1 MSPTQPAAEPPVHRV
16 ALLFNASKVYDR
28 EIIAGIADYL
38 NGTRAAWDL
47 FLEEDFVC
55 RLNGIADWQ
64 GDGIIADFD
73 DPEVARALAGSP
85 LPVVAV
91 GGSYADE
98 REYPPGV
105 PYVATDNRK
114 LVRLAYDH
122 LIEAGL
128 RHLAFYGLPP
138 DPGRRWAREREEA
151 CLAVARADGIE
162 PHVYRGLATRATDWS
177 EATAGLVAWL
187 RALPKPVG
195 IIAVTDARA
204 RQLLQACAAAGMAV
218 PEEVALIGID
228 NDPLTRTLARI
239 PLSSVMQGTAEMGR
253 TAAHLLHQM
262 LSGVR
267 LGALRVVVPPAGIHA
282 LASSQPATL
291 GHPRVMRAL
300 LFIRQ
305 YACQGIRTEQ
315 VADYVGVSRST
326 LESHF
331 RRERQRS
338 VHDEILRHRIE
349 AACALLREGTE
360 SVTEIARRCGFSS
373 LQYMHAVFRREL
385 DCTPRDYQERCAG
398 PVQPPLV

>member
-1 MSPTQPAAEPPVHRV
+1 MPMTATASELPVHRV
-16 ALLFNASKVYDR
+16 ALLFNASKIYDR
-28 EIIAGIADYL
+28 EILAGIADYL
-38 NGTRAAWDL
+38 HSTRAAWEL
-47 FLEEDFVC
+47 FLEEDFVY
-55 RLNGIADWQ
+55 RLNGIAEWQ

-98 REYPPGV
+98 REYPAGV

-114 LVRLAYDH
+114 LVRLACDH

-128 RHLAFYGLPP
+128 QQLAFFGLPP
-138 DPGRRWAREREEA
+138 HPGRRWAREREQAYLE
-151 CLAVARADGIE
+151 VARADGFPPAI
-162 PHVYRGLATRATDWS
+162 YQGQATRATDWG
-177 EATAGLVAWL
+177 AAVAGLTEWL
-187 RALPKPVG
+187 RSLPKPIG

-204 RQLLQACAAAGMAV
+204 RQLLQACAMAGIVV
-218 PEEVALIGID
+218 PEEVALVGID

-239 PLSSVMQGTAEMGR
+239 PLSSVMQGTHEMGR
-253 TAAHLLHQM
+253 SAAHLLHQC
-262 LSGVR
+262 LGGAR
-267 LGALRVVVPPAGIHA
+267 LGGMRVVVPPAGIHV
-282 LASSQPATL
+282 LASSQPAQL

-338 VHDEILRHRIE
+338 VHDEILRQRIE
-349 AACALLREGTE
+349 VACALLTEGQE
-360 SVTEIARRCGFSS
+360 CMAEIARRCGFSS

-385 DCTPRDYQERCAG
+385 DCTPREYQERCLA
-398 PVQPPLV
+398 QRQDT